1 MVTALSSCLNLC
13 WQVWPLM
20 GICGDSSVILL
31 ETVVETLSSWWKPY
45 ENVVIL
51 WKLRWN
57 SVETGRTRLSVF
69 LSWHKNVVIPLE
81 TEKTLSSRWQLEK
94 ALFIP
99 FIKIRVKQRCYP
111 DWNWIYNSAILETE
125 TVPGDTF
132 FVVVTSSNQIQHSRS
147 GSLQASRWKV
157 PNNSDAIW
165 WVAA

>member
-1 MVTALSSCLNLC
+1 
-13 WQVWPLM
+13 M
-20 GICGDSSVILL
+20 GIRGDSSVILL

-111 DWNWIYNSAILETE
+111 DWNSLSLRLRLYQETPFLWLWHHRIRYNI
-125 TVPGDTF
+125 
-132 FVVVTSSNQIQHSRS
+132 R
-147 GSLQASRWKV
+147 
-157 PNNSDAIW
+157 
-165 WVAA
+165 VAAYKLVNEKYQITLTRFDEWLPRC